1 MYILYNRFRKSCLP
15 PQGKGELMK
24 KPQIALASM
33 GGTIT
38 MTTDGTGGGVKPAL
52 DASAL
57 VADINGLGDVADLCA
72 TTLFTIPGASLS
84 FGQLAEAL
92 TWARLAVEE
101 GANGVV
107 LVQGTDTLEETAY
120 FFDLYWDRPE
130 PLVLTGAMR
139 PPQVPGADG
148 PANLLAAVQVAA
160 DPSSRS
166 QGVLVVM
173 NDEVHSAARVRKI
186 RASGLGAFSSPSF
199 GPLGQ
204 VQEGRVIYGNRTR
217 RPGPLL
223 LPEPSR
229 PMRIALL
236 ETHLGDQ
243 GDLLQLA
250 VDAGFDGAVVEA
262 FGVGHVSHKLAD
274 VISAALPRV
283 PVVFTT
289 RTGAG
294 TTFSGTYGFSGS
306 EGDLL
311 ERGVIPA
318 GWLDGRKAAVLLRA
332 VLDAGFDR
340 ESIRTEFEVRGSYVG
355 NLVHVE

>member
-1 MYILYNRFRKSCLP
+1 
-15 PQGKGELMK
+15 MK

-38 MTTDGTGGGVKPAL
+38 MINDGTGGGVKPAL
-52 DASAL
+52 DADAL
-57 VADINGLGDVADLCA
+57 VAGISGLGDVADLCA
-72 TTLFTIPGASLS
+72 TTLFTVPGASLD
-84 FGQLAEAL
+84 FGQLHEAL
-92 TWARLAVEE
+92 LWADLAVAE
-101 GANGVV
+101 GGNGVV

-139 PPQVPGADG
+139 PPQVPGSDG
-148 PANLLAAVQVAA
+148 PANLLAAVQVAG

-186 RASGLGAFSSPSF
+186 RSSGLGAFSSPSF

-204 VQEGRVIYGNRTR
+204 VEEGRVIYANRTR
-217 RPGPLL
+217 RIAALP
-223 LPEPSR
+223 LPEVSR
-229 PMRIALL
+229 PTRIALL

-250 VDAGFDGAVVEA
+250 VDARFDGAVVEA

-274 VISAALPRV
+274 VISAALPWM
-283 PVVFTT
+283 PVVLTT

-294 TTFSGTYGFSGS
+294 TTFSGTYGFPGS

-318 GWLDGRKAAVLLRA
+318 GWLDGRKAAVLLRGT
-332 VLDAGFDR
+332 LDAGFDY
-340 ESIRTEFEVRGSYVG
+340 ESIRSEFEVRGSYIGDLIRVD
-355 NLVHVE
+355 

>member
-1 MYILYNRFRKSCLP
+1 
-15 PQGKGELMK
+15 MK

-38 MTTDGTGGGVKPAL
+38 MTSDGTGGGVKPAL

-57 VADINGLGDVADLCA
+57 VAGISGLGDVSDLCA
-72 TTLFTIPGASLS
+72 TTLFTVPGASLS

-92 TWARLAVEE
+92 TWAQAAVDE
-101 GANGVV
+101 GGNGVV

-139 PPQVPGADG
+139 PPQAPGADG

-173 NDEVHSAARVRKI
+173 NDEVHSAARVRKM
-186 RASGLGAFSSPSF
+186 RASGIGAFSSPSF

-204 VQEGRVIYGNRTR
+204 VEEGRVIYANRTR
-217 RPGPLL
+217 RLGPLL
-223 LPEPSR
+223 LPEPTR

-294 TTFSGTYGFSGS
+294 TTFSGTYGFPGS

-340 ESIRTEFEVRGSYVG
+340 ESIRNEFEVRGSCVG
-355 NLVHVE
+355 DLVHVE